1 MSINDRN
8 SMRNRN
14 LFSDIES
21 RRFRMSEQQK
31 IRQTEQLR
39 QRFAKY
45 SGSPNRVVVPK
56 AGWKRF
62 VLILLVLVMG
72 AMLLNQVP

>member
-1 MSINDRN
+1 MSIDDRDY
-8 SMRNRN
+8 MRNRN
-14 LFSDIES
+14 HVSDIES

-31 IRQTEQLR
+31 TRQAEQLK

-45 SGSPNRVVVPK
+45 SGSPNRVAVPK

-72 AMLLNQVP
+72 AMLLNKAP

>member
-1 MSINDRN
+1 
-8 SMRNRN
+8 
-14 LFSDIES
+14 
-21 RRFRMSEQQK
+21 MSEQQK
-31 IRQTEQLR
+31 TRQTENLK

-45 SGSPNRVVVPK
+45 SDSPNRVAVSK

-72 AMLLNQVP
+72 AMLLN

>member
-1 MSINDRN
+1 MDTDDRDH
-8 SMRNRN
+8 MRHRNRA
-14 LFSDIES
+14 SDIEV
-21 RRFRMSEQQK
+21 RKFRMSEQQK
-31 IRQTEQLR
+31 TRQTENLK

-45 SGSPNRVVVPK
+45 SDSPNRVAVSK

-72 AMLLNQVP
+72 AMLLN